1 MSCPNCKKS
10 LTIFTKVKLC
20 KNCNLS
26 FCSGCVKRKLIIP
39 KSGNEG
45 NVCVNCEEL
54 IINQNASRPPPDALQ
69 RRLDFLEQPPPSNP
83 ITVYTTS
90 QKSKKMSQLK
100 RGLSQEDQAIADRL
114 EKLKKERKASMN
126 IPSESEMQQ
135 RLMKLKGMNIASAEE
150 GSNQNNMINKDLR
163 SDFQKTRDLVEQ
175 ANAEVQLEN
184 KFPKPEDEI
193 QERLAKLRGQEI
205 KNRVEPMDVSPADFL
220 SNEHKFK
227 QTKNTP
233 DDLDDI
239 SQLLEE
245 VAMDA
250 ENDAN
255 VALREF
261 ENDEDLQK
269 KFQSVMQQKS
279 QDKIDKSSDSEPE
292 EEVEQVVRNIL
303 SEQKIEEKYSDNEI
317 ILPDVP
323 DHTPTQQLINR
334 QILRQTED
342 DKELPWCTICNE
354 DAVYRCVEGCDGDLY
369 CSTCFNEC
377 HDEIDANEHKKV
389 KFKKTEK

>member
-1 MSCPNCKKS
+1 MCTS
-10 LTIFTKVKLC
+10 VR
-20 KNCNLS
+20 NL
-26 FCSGCVKRKLIIP
+26 
-39 KSGNEG
+39 
-45 NVCVNCEEL
+45 
-54 IINQNASRPPPDALQ
+54 
-69 RRLDFLEQPPPSNP
+69 
-83 ITVYTTS
+83 
-90 QKSKKMSQLK
+90 
-100 RGLSQEDQAIADRL
+100 
-114 EKLKKERKASMN
+114 
-126 IPSESEMQQ
+126 EMQQ

-150 GSNQNNMINKDLR
+150 SSNQNNVINKDLR

-175 ANAEVQLEN
+175 ANAEIQLEN

-205 KNRVEPMDVSPADFL
+205 KKSVEPMDVSPADFL
-220 SNEHKFK
+220 SNDRPFK

-233 DDLDDI
+233 DDLEDI

-261 ENDEDLQK
+261 ENDKDLQE
-269 KFQSVMQQKS
+269 KFQTVMQQKS
-279 QDKIDKSSDSEPE
+279 QDKMDKSSDSEPE

-323 DHTPTQQLINR
+323 DHTPTQLLIDR

-354 DAVYRCVEGCDGDLY
+354 DAVYRCVEGCEGDLY

-389 KFKKTEK
+389 KFK